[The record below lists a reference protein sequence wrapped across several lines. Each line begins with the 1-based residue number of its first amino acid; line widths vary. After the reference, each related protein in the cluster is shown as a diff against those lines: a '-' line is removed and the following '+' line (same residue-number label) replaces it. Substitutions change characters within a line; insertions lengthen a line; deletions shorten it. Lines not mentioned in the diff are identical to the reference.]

1 MSKDGRTYEVIAWNL
16 VTRAL
21 FTTLKSQGIIQTSFD
36 TVRKSADKTRAV
48 VCYRGTRPLLLV
60 TTPGLSLFRGTL
72 QEVQAYLNAD
82 TSKWTSKPVVA
93 QPVLATAA
101 TLGTG
106 EAPETKPAPMLKYV
120 AWGTAAAAAMAGG
133 AAYLLGAF

>member
-16 VTRAL
+16 VTRQI
-21 FTTLKSQGIIQTSFD
+21 FTTLKAQGIIQTSFD

-48 VCYRGTRPLLLV
+48 VCYRGTRPLLLA

-72 QEVQAYLNAD
+72 PEIQTHLD
-82 TSKWTSKPVVA
+82 TNRSVWTSKSVVA

-106 EAPETKPAPMLKYV
+106 EASETKPAPMLKYV